1 MHEFTTS
8 QTSLRPASSVMLTNL
23 SVDLSGVPTLGMPLA
38 SMSKETSIYGAQ
50 KEAHQSKRN
59 LQRLL
64 RSSSLAVMAFEHV
77 RLLGE
82 YIEETTELNFSKF
95 ISSLHRAFH
104 DQCIG
109 PVDQKLIGLVK
120 KPPS

>member
-1 MHEFTTS
+1 M
-8 QTSLRPASSVMLTNL
+8 SV
-23 SVDLSGVPTLGMPLA
+23 VPLFSFGCHGL
-38 SMSKETSIYGAQ
+38 
-50 KEAHQSKRN
+50 
-59 LQRLL
+59 
-64 RSSSLAVMAFEHV
+64 EHV
-77 RLLGE
+77 RPLGE

-95 ISSLHRAFH
+95 ISSLHRVFH